1 MIIIKDI
8 NSIEKST
15 SIHCISIGNFDGMH
29 QGHIELVKETV
40 RVAKENNLV
49 PTVLT
54 FDQMPEEYFKSKDFF
69 RLMEMSDKY
78 KVFEELGI
86 EKVFVIPFNKSF
98 SEINENIFIKEILIE
113 KLLLKYLIVGKD
125 FKFGYKRMGNIE
137 LLQKYSQLGHYGL
150 LSLDLVKIS
159 NDKISSRDIRILI
172 KNGKIKEANQLLA
185 MPFSLSGKV
194 IHGEKRG
201 RRLGYPTANIEIYKS
216 YPINGIFLVE
226 VLRGNNDKLHGLA
239 SIGNKPTFSGT
250 NDVLEVF
257 IFNFK
262 LDIYGETIKVIF
274 LEKIRDQIKFNTKE
288 ELIDQMKNDH
298 NIALNILRNENEL

>member
-8 NSIEKST
+8 NNIEKTT
-15 SIHCISIGNFDGMH
+15 SNNCISIGNFDGMH
-29 QGHIELVKETV
+29 KGHIELVKETV
-40 RVAKENNLV
+40 RIAKENNLV

-54 FDQMPEEYFKSKDFF
+54 FDQMPEEYFKANDFF

-78 KVFEELGI
+78 KVFEKLGI
-86 EKVFVIPFNKSF
+86 EQVIVIPFDKSF

-113 KLLLKYLIVGKD
+113 KLSLKYLIVGKD

-137 LLQKYSQLGHYGL
+137 LLQKYSELGGYNL

-159 NDKISSRDIRILI
+159 SDKISSRDIRILI

-185 MPFSLSGKV
+185 VPFSLSGKV

-216 YPINGIFLVE
+216 YPINGIFLVNILFE
-226 VLRGNNDKLHGLA
+226 DKKLFGLA
-239 SIGNKPTFSGT
+239 SWGNKPTFSGI
-250 NDVLEVF
+250 DHVLEVNILDF
-257 IFNFK
+257 ES
-262 LDIYGETIKVIF
+262 DIYGKQLKVIF
-274 LEKIRDQIKFNTKE
+274 IDKIRDQIKFDNQD
-288 ELIDQMKNDH
+288 ELIEQMNKDKKT
-298 NIALNILRNENEL
+298 AEVLLKDLQ

>member
-8 NSIEKST
+8 NNIEKTT
-15 SIHCISIGNFDGMH
+15 SNNCISIGNFDGMH
-29 QGHIELVKETV
+29 KGHIELVKENV
-40 RVAKENNLV
+40 RIAKENNLV

-54 FDQMPEEYFKSKDFF
+54 FDQMPEEYFNTNDFF

-78 KVFEELGI
+78 KVFEKLGV
-86 EKVFVIPFNKSF
+86 EQVLVIPFDKSF

-113 KLLLKYLIVGKD
+113 KLSLKYLIVGKD

-137 LLQKYSQLGHYGL
+137 LLQKYSELGDYNL

-159 NDKISSRDIRILI
+159 SDKISSRDIRILI

-185 MPFSLSGKV
+185 VPFSLSGKV

-216 YPINGIFLVE
+216 YPINGIFLVNILFE
-226 VLRGNNDKLHGLA
+226 DKKLFGLA
-239 SIGNKPTFSGT
+239 SWGNKPTFSGI
-250 NDVLEVF
+250 DHVLEVNILDF
-257 IFNFK
+257 ES
-262 LDIYGETIKVIF
+262 DIYGKQLKVIF
-274 LEKIRDQIKFNTKE
+274 IDKIRDQIKFDNQD
-288 ELIDQMKNDH
+288 ELIEQMNKDKKT
-298 NIALNILRNENEL
+298 AEILLKDLQ

>member
-8 NSIEKST
+8 NNIEKTT
-15 SIHCISIGNFDGMH
+15 SNNCISIGNFDGMH
-29 QGHIELVKETV
+29 KGHIELVKETV
-40 RVAKENNLV
+40 RIAKENNLV

-54 FDQMPEEYFKSKDFF
+54 FDQMPEEYFKANDFF

-78 KVFEELGI
+78 KVFEKLGV
-86 EKVFVIPFNKSF
+86 EQVFVIPFDKSF

-113 KLLLKYLIVGKD
+113 KLSLKYLIVGKD

-137 LLQKYSQLGHYGL
+137 LLQKYSELGGYNL

-159 NDKISSRDIRILI
+159 SDKISSRDIRILI

-185 MPFSLSGKV
+185 VPFSLSGKV

-216 YPINGIFLVE
+216 YPINGIFLVNILFE
-226 VLRGNNDKLHGLA
+226 DKKLFGLA
-239 SIGNKPTFSGT
+239 SWGNKPTFSGI
-250 NDVLEVF
+250 DHVLEVNILDF
-257 IFNFK
+257 ES
-262 LDIYGETIKVIF
+262 DIYGKQLKVIF
-274 LEKIRDQIKFNTKE
+274 IDKIRDQIKFDNQD
-288 ELIDQMKNDH
+288 ELIEQMNKDKKT
-298 NIALNILRNENEL
+298 AEILLKDLQ